1 MHGDQ
6 IPHPLED
13 SDNQIPSSPGRQSC
27 QMPGVCPG
35 GGGGMS
41 KLRFYRYITDTGT
54 DFILVNANA
63 CNQEASL
70 VSEAHI

>member
-1 MHGDQ
+1 
-6 IPHPLED
+6 
-13 SDNQIPSSPGRQSC
+13 
-27 QMPGVCPG
+27 
-35 GGGGMS
+35 MS
-41 KLRFYRYITDTGT
+41 KLRFDRYITDTGT